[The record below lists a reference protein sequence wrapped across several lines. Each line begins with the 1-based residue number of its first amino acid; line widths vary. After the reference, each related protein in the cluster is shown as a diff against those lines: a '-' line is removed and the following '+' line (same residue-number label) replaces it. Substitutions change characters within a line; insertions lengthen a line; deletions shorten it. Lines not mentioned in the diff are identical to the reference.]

1 MQCKRSRTCTIKG
14 DCLPKRSKQNGTQ
27 YVHKDRTG
35 SIYFKSNMFQSMKT
49 ENRIGRHSHNVHRP
63 TVVRLRQEY
72 RGSLTS
78 CQLTTCVS
86 PSLISSRHTNKDAN
100 IVYWSCPCGVLNHFI
115 SPTSMGQKSFSCHH
129 YHFPE
134 GETDT
139 NAVPSLCEAQY
150 KLHDS
155 LLMEWDKTGLTDYNL
170 SLS

>member
-1 MQCKRSRTCTIKG
+1 MAHSMCIKTEQG
-14 DCLPKRSKQNGTQ
+14 VFMT
-27 YVHKDRTG
+27 
-35 SIYFKSNMFQSMKT
+35 KSNMFQSLKT
-49 ENRIGRHSHNVHRP
+49 ENRIGTHSHNVHRP

-78 CQLTTCVS
+78 CQLRTCVS

-139 NAVPSLCEAQY
+139 NTVPSLCEAQY

-155 LLMEWDKTGLTDYNL
+155 LLMEWDKTGLTDYDL